1 VSHAYR
7 LSVHELL
14 HVHHHHAPN
23 LFGSALSLR
32 QGAFEISGSPS
43 ISAGVHAFA
52 FAATCCSLN
61 TACLCGCVV
70 VPWAVAAVLIVA
82 LVPRSFLRSM
92 CVSDEIEERILLKIG
107 MTLAV

>member
-1 VSHAYR
+1 MNCYMYIIITRLTCSDLRYPCVRGPLRFREARRSLPVS
-7 LSVHELL
+7 LPSLL
-14 HVHHHHAPN
+14 PRHVVC
-23 LFGSALSLR
+23 LD
-32 QGAFEISGSPS
+32 
-43 ISAGVHAFA
+43 
-52 FAATCCSLN
+52 